1 MASYQNLLQH
11 TNSRLES
18 PAKVFAKLKYNVTRQ
33 KMCEDDGIYTSK
45 DPLSIAKDKHGAE
58 FKSPRKRTGSNR
70 TIDELNEN
78 RYLGSGIEATALTIS
93 PLSSP
98 QKSCRYVYSENR
110 GKPAEEMPPFA
121 ERGHGCIPKMAT
133 SRESASMS
141 HPLFLMNRKDIYKEP
156 PQTRDADG
164 SNGTNSTP
172 LKHLFVGN
180 NCTLEKDS
188 ALMSS
193 VSMFSPMRTRKGEP
207 WEFDKVSSS
216 TKEVGSGQPRA
227 RKTPC
232 AFNEGETQNNTFIEE
247 RGFPAGQLEM
257 NQLTREPMFSVPKS
271 AAKKCKF

>member
-1 MASYQNLLQH
+1 MASYQNLLKH
-11 TNSRLES
+11 TNSQLES

-70 TIDELNEN
+70 TTDELNEN
-78 RYLGSGIEATALTIS
+78 GSSIEAKALTIS
-93 PLSSP
+93 PISSP
-98 QKSCRYVYSENR
+98 QKSCRYFYSENR

-121 ERGHGCIPKMAT
+121 ERGHGCIPQMAT
-133 SRESASMS
+133 FRESAPMS
-141 HPLFLMNRKDIYKEP
+141 QPLFLMNRKNIYTEP

-164 SNGTNSTP
+164 FNVTHRTP

-180 NCTLEKDS
+180 NRALEKDS

-193 VSMFSPMRTRKGEP
+193 VTMFSPLRTRKGEP

-216 TKEVGSGQPRA
+216 TKEVSSGQPRA
-227 RKTPC
+227 RKTLC
-232 AFNEGETQNNTFIEE
+232 AFNEGETRNNTFIEE
-247 RGFPAGQLEM
+247 RGFPTGQLEM
-257 NQLTREPMFSVPKS
+257 NQLTREPMFSPPKS